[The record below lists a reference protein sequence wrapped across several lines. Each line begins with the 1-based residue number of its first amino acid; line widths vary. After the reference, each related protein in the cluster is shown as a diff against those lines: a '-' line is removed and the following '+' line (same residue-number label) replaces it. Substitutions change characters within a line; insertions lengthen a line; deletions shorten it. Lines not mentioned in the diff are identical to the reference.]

1 MTAGRLINPSPDPSS
16 VRAMIEDT
24 RWEGVY
30 SFEDSPFIMEVL
42 TELRDERTGPIPFR
56 KGLVK
61 LGRYMAY
68 ELTKTMEVE
77 KIPVKTPLEETTGTR
92 IKDRR
97 NVVIITVLRAAIPLM
112 EGLIK
117 VLDHARVGIVSA
129 SRGKAPKFEIEMKYV
144 KVPRIK
150 PEDTVIVAD
159 PMIATGSTLVK
170 VLDEVKKYG
179 RAKRYVVVGV
189 LAAPE
194 GIDRIKEAH
203 PEVEMFVAAI
213 DRELNDHGYIL
224 PGLGDAGDRA
234 FGAPIKL

>member
-1 MTAGRLINPSPDPSS
+1 
-16 VRAMIEDT
+16 MIRDE

-30 SFEDSPFIMEVL
+30 SFEDSPFIMEIL
-42 TELRDERTGPIPFR
+42 TELRDENTGPIAFR

-68 ELTKTMEVE
+68 EITKTMETE
-77 KIPVKTPLEETTGTR
+77 RIKIKTPLEETDG
-92 IKDRR
+92 ILIADRR

-117 VLDHARVGIVSA
+117 VFDHARVGIVSA

-144 KVPRIK
+144 KVPQITEK
-150 PEDTVIVAD
+150 DTVIIAD
-159 PMIATGSTLVK
+159 PMIATGSTLIK

-179 RAKRYVVVGV
+179 KAKRYVIVGV

-194 GIDRIKEAH
+194 GISRIKEAH
-203 PEVEMFVAAI
+203 PDVEMFVAAI
-213 DRELNDHGYIL
+213 DRELNEKGYIL

-234 FGAPIKL
+234 FGAPIKV

>member
-1 MTAGRLINPSPDPSS
+1 MKRD
-16 VRAMIEDT
+16 E

-30 SFEDSPFIMEVL
+30 SFEDSPFIMEIL
-42 TELRDERTGPIPFR
+42 TELRDERTGPIAFR

-77 KIPVKTPLEETTGTR
+77 KVPVKTPLEETEGVL
-92 IKDRR
+92 IKDRH

-117 VLDHARVGIVSA
+117 VLEHARVGIVSA

-144 KVPRIK
+144 KVPQVRE
-150 PEDTVIVAD
+150 EDTVIVAD
-159 PMIATGSTLVK
+159 PMIATGSTLIK
-170 VLDEVKKYG
+170 VLSEVKRYG
-179 RAKRYVVVGV
+179 KAKRYVVVGV

-194 GIDRIKEAH
+194 GISRIKEVH
-203 PEVEMFVAAI
+203 PDVEIFVAAV
-213 DRELNDHGYIL
+213 DRELNERGYIL

-234 FGAPIKL
+234 FGAPVKL

>member
-1 MTAGRLINPSPDPSS
+1 MKRD
-16 VRAMIEDT
+16 E

-30 SFEDSPFIMEVL
+30 SFEDSPFIMEIL
-42 TELRDERTGPIPFR
+42 SELRDEKTGPIAFR

-68 ELTKTMEVE
+68 EITKTMEIE
-77 KIPVKTPLEETTGTR
+77 KVPVKTPLEETEGIL

-129 SRGKAPKFEIEMKYV
+129 SRGKAPKFEIEMNYV
-144 KVPRIK
+144 KIPEIR

-159 PMIATGSTLVK
+159 PMIATGSTLIK
-170 VLDEVKKYG
+170 VLDEVKRYG
-179 RAKRYVVVGV
+179 RPKRLIVVGV

-194 GIDRIKEAH
+194 GIERIKERH
-203 PEVEMFVAAI
+203 PEVEVFVAKV

-234 FGAPIKL
+234 FGAPIKP

>member
-1 MTAGRLINPSPDPSS
+1 MNAD
-16 VRAMIEDT
+16 E

-30 SFEDSPFIMEVL
+30 SFEDSPFIMEIL
-42 TELRDERTGPIPFR
+42 TELRDERTGPIAFR

-77 KIPVKTPLEETTGTR
+77 KVPIKTPLEETEGVL

-117 VLDHARVGIVSA
+117 VLEHARVGIVSA

-144 KVPRIK
+144 KVPQVK

-159 PMIATGSTLVK
+159 PMIATGSTLIK
-170 VLDEVKKYG
+170 VLSEVKRYG
-179 RAKRYVVVGV
+179 KAKRYVVVGV

-194 GIDRIKEAH
+194 GISRIKEAH
-203 PEVEMFVAAI
+203 PDVEIFVAAI
-213 DRELNDHGYIL
+213 DRELNERGYIL

-234 FGAPIKL
+234 FGAPVKL

>member
-1 MTAGRLINPSPDPSS
+1 
-16 VRAMIEDT
+16 MIRDE
-24 RWEGVY
+24 RWTGVY
-30 SFEDSPFIMEVL
+30 HFEDSPFIMEIL
-42 TELRDERTGPIPFR
+42 TELRDERTGPIAFR

-68 ELTKTMEVE
+68 EITKTMETE
-77 KIPVKTPLEETTGTR
+77 RIRIKTPLEETDGVLIT
-92 IKDRR
+92 DRR

-144 KVPRIK
+144 KVPQITEK
-150 PEDTVIVAD
+150 DTVIIAD
-159 PMIATGSTLVK
+159 PMIATGSTLIK

-179 RAKRYVVVGV
+179 KAKRYVIVGV

-194 GIDRIKEAH
+194 GISRIKEAH
-203 PEVEMFVAAI
+203 PDVEMFVAAI
-213 DRELNDHGYIL
+213 DRELNEKGYIL

>member
-1 MTAGRLINPSPDPSS
+1 MKA
-16 VRAMIEDT
+16 E
-24 RWEGVY
+24 RWDGVY
-30 SFEDSPFIMEVL
+30 SFEDSPFLMEIL
-42 TELRDERTGPIPFR
+42 TELRDERTGPIAFR

-68 ELTKTMEVE
+68 ELTKTMETE
-77 KIPVKTPLEETTGTR
+77 RIKVKTPLEETEGVI
-92 IKDRR
+92 IKDRQ

-129 SRGKAPKFEIEMKYV
+129 SRGKAPKFEIEMNYV
-144 KVPRIK
+144 KIPEIK

-170 VLDEVKKYG
+170 VLDEVKRYG
-179 RAKRYVVVGV
+179 RPKRLVVVGV

-194 GIDRIKEAH
+194 GIGRIKAKH
-203 PEVEMFVAAI
+203 PEVEIFVARV
-213 DRELNDHGYIL
+213 DRELNDRGYIL

-234 FGAPIKL
+234 FGAPIKVQ

>member
-1 MTAGRLINPSPDPSS
+1 MKADGRWD
-16 VRAMIEDT
+16 
-24 RWEGVY
+24 GVY
-30 SFEDSPFIMEVL
+30 SFEDSPFIMEIL
-42 TELRDERTGPIPFR
+42 TELRDERTGPIAFR

-77 KIPVKTPLEETTGTR
+77 KVPVKTPLEETEGVLV
-92 IKDRR
+92 KDRR

-117 VLDHARVGIVSA
+117 VLEHARVGIVSA

-144 KVPRIK
+144 KVPQVK
-150 PEDTVIVAD
+150 PEDTVIIAD
-159 PMIATGSTLVK
+159 PMIATGSTLIK
-170 VLDEVKKYG
+170 VLSEVKRYG
-179 RAKRYVVVGV
+179 KAKRYVVVGV

-194 GIDRIKEAH
+194 GISRIKEAH
-203 PEVEMFVAAI
+203 PDVEIFVAAI
-213 DRELNDHGYIL
+213 DRELNERGYIL

-234 FGAPIKL
+234 FGAPVKL

>member
-1 MTAGRLINPSPDPSS
+1 MKAD
-16 VRAMIEDT
+16 E
-24 RWEGVY
+24 RWSGVY

-42 TELRDERTGPIPFR
+42 TELRDRNTDSIAFR

-61 LGRYMAY
+61 LGRYMGY

-77 KIPVKTPLEETTGTR
+77 EVEVETPLEKTKGVVV
-92 IKDRR
+92 KDRR

-117 VLDHARVGIVSA
+117 VFEHARVGVVSA
-129 SRGKAPKFEIEMKYV
+129 SRGKAPKFEIEMNYIKI
-144 KVPRIK
+144 PDLK

-159 PMIATGSTLVK
+159 PMIATGSTLIK
-170 VLDEVKKYG
+170 VLEEIEKYG
-179 RAKRYVVVGV
+179 KPKRTIVLGV

-194 GIDRIKEAH
+194 GISRIKGQF
-203 PEVEMFVAAI
+203 PEVEIFVAKV
-213 DRELNDHGYIL
+213 DRELDGKGYIL

-234 FGAPIKL
+234 FGAPSKVF

>member
-1 MTAGRLINPSPDPSS
+1 MKRD
-16 VRAMIEDT
+16 E

-30 SFEDSPFIMEVL
+30 SFEDSPFIMEIL
-42 TELRDERTGPIPFR
+42 TELRDERTGPIAFR

-61 LGRYMAY
+61 LGRYMVY
-68 ELTKTMEVE
+68 ELTKTMEIE
-77 KIPVKTPLEETTGTR
+77 KVPIKTPLEETEGTL

-144 KVPRIK
+144 KVPQVK

-159 PMIATGSTLVK
+159 PMIATGSTLIK
-170 VLDEVKKYG
+170 VLEEVKKYG
-179 RAKRYVVVGV
+179 KAKRYVIVGV

-194 GIDRIKEAH
+194 GISRIKEAH
-203 PEVEMFVAAI
+203 PDVEIFVAAV
-213 DRELNDHGYIL
+213 DRELNEKGYIL

>member
-1 MTAGRLINPSPDPSS
+1 MKRD
-16 VRAMIEDT
+16 E

-30 SFEDSPFIMEVL
+30 SFEDSPFIMEIL
-42 TELRDERTGPIPFR
+42 TELRDEKTGPIAFR

-77 KIPVKTPLEETTGTR
+77 KVPVKTPLEETEGVL

-117 VLDHARVGIVSA
+117 VLEHARVGIVSA

-144 KVPRIK
+144 KVPQVRE
-150 PEDTVIVAD
+150 EDTVIVAD
-159 PMIATGSTLVK
+159 PMIATGSTLIK
-170 VLDEVKKYG
+170 VLSEVKRYG
-179 RAKRYVVVGV
+179 KAKRYVVVGV

-194 GIDRIKEAH
+194 GISRIKDAH
-203 PEVEMFVAAI
+203 PDVEIFVAAV
-213 DRELNDHGYIL
+213 DRELNERGYIL

-234 FGAPIKL
+234 FGAPVKL

>member
-1 MTAGRLINPSPDPSS
+1 MKA
-16 VRAMIEDT
+16 E

-30 SFEDSPFIMEVL
+30 SFEDSPFIMEIL
-42 TELRDERTGPIPFR
+42 TELRDERTGPIAFR

-68 ELTKTMEVE
+68 ELTKTMETV
-77 KIPVKTPLEETTGTR
+77 KVPVKTPLEETEGVL

-129 SRGKAPKFEIEMKYV
+129 SRGKAPKFEIEMNYV
-144 KVPRIK
+144 KIPQIT
-150 PEDTVIVAD
+150 PEDTVIIAD
-159 PMIATGSTLVK
+159 PMIATGSTLIK
-170 VLDEVKKYG
+170 VIDEVKRYG
-179 RAKRYVVVGV
+179 KPKRLVVVGV

-194 GIDRIKEAH
+194 GIERIKKAH
-203 PEVEMFVAAI
+203 PEVEMFVAKV
-213 DRELNDHGYIL
+213 DRELNDKGYIL

>member
-1 MTAGRLINPSPDPSS
+1 MMKD
-16 VRAMIEDT
+16 E
-24 RWEGVY
+24 RWNGVY

-42 TELRDERTGPIPFR
+42 TELRDKETDSISFR

-61 LGRYMAY
+61 LGRYMGY
-68 ELTKTMEVE
+68 ELTKTMEFE
-77 KIPVKTPLEETTGTR
+77 KIKVETPLEETEGVVA
-92 IKDRR
+92 KDRR

-117 VLDHARVGIVSA
+117 VFESARVGIISA

-144 KVPRIK
+144 KVPQIT
-150 PEDTVIVAD
+150 PEDTLIVAD

-170 VLDEVKKYG
+170 VLEEVKKYG
-179 RAKRYVVVGV
+179 TPKRTIVLGV

-194 GIDRIKEAH
+194 GIERIKKEH
-203 PEVEMFVAAI
+203 PEVEIFVTKI
-213 DRELNDHGYIL
+213 DRELNKKGYIL

-234 FGAPIKL
+234 FGAPIKVSMLPQMHTLD

>member
-1 MTAGRLINPSPDPSS
+1 
-16 VRAMIEDT
+16 MIEDT

>member
-1 MTAGRLINPSPDPSS
+1 MKAD
-16 VRAMIEDT
+16 E
-24 RWEGVY
+24 RWDGVY
-30 SFEDSPFIMEVL
+30 SFEDSPFIMEIL
-42 TELRDERTGPIPFR
+42 TELRDERTGPIAFR

-77 KIPVKTPLEETTGTR
+77 KVPVKTPLEETEGVLV
-92 IKDRR
+92 KDRR

-117 VLDHARVGIVSA
+117 VLEHARVGIVSA

-144 KVPRIK
+144 KVPQVK

-159 PMIATGSTLVK
+159 PMIATGSTLIK
-170 VLDEVKKYG
+170 VLSEVKRYG
-179 RAKRYVVVGV
+179 KAKRYVVVGV

-194 GIDRIKEAH
+194 GISRIKEAH
-203 PEVEMFVAAI
+203 PDVEIFVAAI
-213 DRELNDHGYIL
+213 DRELNERGYIL

-234 FGAPIKL
+234 FGAPVKL

>member
-1 MTAGRLINPSPDPSS
+1 MKAD
-16 VRAMIEDT
+16 E
-24 RWEGVY
+24 RWDGVY
-30 SFEDSPFIMEVL
+30 SFEDSPFIMEIL
-42 TELRDERTGPIPFR
+42 TELRDERTGPIAFR

-77 KIPVKTPLEETTGTR
+77 KVPVKTPLEETEGVLV
-92 IKDRR
+92 KDRR

-117 VLDHARVGIVSA
+117 VLEHARVGIVSA

-144 KVPRIK
+144 KVPQVK
-150 PEDTVIVAD
+150 PEDTVIIAD
-159 PMIATGSTLVK
+159 PMIATGSTLIK
-170 VLDEVKKYG
+170 VLSEVKRYG
-179 RAKRYVVVGV
+179 KAKRYVVVGV

-194 GIDRIKEAH
+194 GISRIKEAH
-203 PEVEMFVAAI
+203 PDVEIFVAAI
-213 DRELNDHGYIL
+213 DRELNERGYIL

-234 FGAPIKL
+234 FGAPVKL

>member
-1 MTAGRLINPSPDPSS
+1 
-16 VRAMIEDT
+16 MIEDK
-24 RWEGVY
+24 RWKGVY
-30 SFEDSPFIMEVL
+30 SFEDSPFIMEIL
-42 TELRDERTGPIPFR
+42 TELRNKDTGPIAFR

-61 LGRYMAY
+61 LGRYMGY
-68 ELTKTMEVE
+68 EITKTMETE
-77 KIPVKTPLEETTGTR
+77 RIRIKTPLEETEGIV

-144 KVPRIK
+144 KVPQIK
-150 PEDTVIVAD
+150 PEDTVIIAD

-170 VLDEVKKYG
+170 VLEEVKKYG
-179 RAKRYVVVGV
+179 KAKRYVIVGV

-194 GIDRIKEAH
+194 GIKKIKEAF
-203 PEVEMFVAAI
+203 PEAEIFIAKI

-234 FGAPIKL
+234 FGLPI

>member
-1 MTAGRLINPSPDPSS
+1 MKA
-16 VRAMIEDT
+16 E

-30 SFEDSPFIMEVL
+30 SFEDSPFLMEIL
-42 TELRDERTGPIPFR
+42 TELRDERTGPIAFR

-68 ELTKTMEVE
+68 ELTKTMEIE
-77 KIPVKTPLEETTGTR
+77 KVPVKTPLEETEGT
-92 IKDRR
+92 IVKDRR

-129 SRGKAPKFEIEMKYV
+129 SRGKAPEFEIEMNYIKI
-144 KVPRIK
+144 PEIK

-159 PMIATGSTLVK
+159 PMIATGSTLGR
-170 VLDEVKKYG
+170 VLDEVRRYG
-179 RAKRYVVVGV
+179 RPKRLVVVGV

-194 GIDRIKEAH
+194 GIERIKAKH
-203 PEVEMFVAAI
+203 PEVEIFVAKV
-213 DRELNDHGYIL
+213 DRELNDRGYIL

-234 FGAPIKL
+234 FGAPVKVQ

>member
-1 MTAGRLINPSPDPSS
+1 MKRD
-16 VRAMIEDT
+16 E

-30 SFEDSPFIMEVL
+30 SFEDSPFIMEIL
-42 TELRDERTGPIPFR
+42 TELRDERTGPIAFR

-77 KIPVKTPLEETTGTR
+77 KVPIKTPLEETEGVLV
-92 IKDRR
+92 KDRR

-117 VLDHARVGIVSA
+117 VLEHARVGIVSA

-144 KVPRIK
+144 KVPQVK

-159 PMIATGSTLVK
+159 PMIATGSTLIK
-170 VLDEVKKYG
+170 VLSEVKRYG
-179 RAKRYVVVGV
+179 KAKRYVVVGV

-194 GIDRIKEAH
+194 GINRIKEEH
-203 PEVEMFVAAI
+203 PDVEIFVAAV
-213 DRELNDHGYIL
+213 DRELNERGYIL
-224 PGLGDAGDRA
+224 PGLGVAGDRA
-234 FGAPIKL
+234 FGAPVKL